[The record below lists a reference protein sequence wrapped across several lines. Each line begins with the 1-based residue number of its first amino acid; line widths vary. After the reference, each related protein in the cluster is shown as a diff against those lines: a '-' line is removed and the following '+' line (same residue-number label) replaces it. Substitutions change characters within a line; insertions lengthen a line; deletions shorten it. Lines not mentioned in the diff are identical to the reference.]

1 MTRKCRLT
9 PGNVDDSLRRRMAV
23 RSSNEIERF
32 LRSHRSPYDLL
43 LDTDLPSLL
52 DLGAGDLSFIDE
64 LVAQYLPSL
73 KTQGRTLTLHGLDRL
88 RPGSMFGGP
97 LHADPSRLA
106 RLQQADCLHFQFWGG
121 VDMLAPAQLPD
132 LLPRYTIVT
141 CHAPATPTFALE
153 PSRISPAVMDRY
165 LRQTKGEFKVVREGG
180 EEALEVLHRGRAL
193 LFPPWKF
200 EIRGPLALLDA
211 LMRRG
216 ELCVLTSVDSEVFW
230 ELLSQLVAD
239 PGLRPADA
247 IFTPALIAEL
257 FGAIHA
263 RLMALPVGGSVLLS
277 DLAELRADIPSGPGG
292 PARSSRFRYVEI
304 RRGAVFPGMP
314 ASSTARRFN
323 TMTEESPP
331 WCLIL
336 VPERETSGHGS
347 VL

>member
-1 MTRKCRLT
+1 LT
-9 PGNVDDSLRRRMAV
+9 PGNVDDSLRRLMAV
-23 RSSNEIERF
+23 RSSNEIEHF
-32 LRSHRSPYDLL
+32 LRNHRSPYDLL
-43 LDTDLPSLL
+43 LDTDSPSLL

-64 LVAQYLPSL
+64 LVAQYLQPL
-73 KTQGRTLTLHGLDRL
+73 KTRGRMLTVHGLDRL

-97 LHADPSRLA
+97 LHADSGRLA
-106 RLQQADCLHFQFWGG
+106 RLQRADRLHFRFLGG
-121 VDMLAPAQLPD
+121 VDMLAPTLPD

-153 PSRISPAVMDRY
+153 PSRISEAVMDRH
-165 LRQTKGEFKVVREGG
+165 LRKTKGEFKVVREGA

-211 LMRRG
+211 LVRRG

-239 PGLRPADA
+239 PGMRPPDA

-257 FGAIHA
+257 FGTIHA
-263 RLMALPVGGSVLLS
+263 RLMALPAGGTVLLS
-277 DLAELRADIPSGPGG
+277 DLAELRPDIPSVLGRPPG
-292 PARSSRFRYVEI
+292 SYRFRYVEI
-304 RRGAVFPGMP
+304 RRGAVFSGMP

-323 TMTEESPP
+323 EMTEESTP

-336 VPERETSGHGS
+336 VPEREKSSHDP
-347 VL
+347 VP